1 MLDKILKYDLY
12 YSLTLINKKKP
23 EREKTNPKG
32 KKHGVKMG
40 RVLSTLTSLQK

>member
-1 MLDKILKYDLY
+1 MLSKILKYDLY
-12 YSLTLINKKKP
+12 YSLTLINKKKL
-23 EREKTNPKG
+23 KG